1 MTKIAIKIRP
11 DVAFAASG
19 RIFLYV
25 GTQQMLRRDVFS
37 AGLWPVLTASAEA
50 LNLVDTLECSSCDL
64 FEIFTEVAETEN
76 RIRGSMF
83 YSHVVTL

>member
-25 GTQQMLRRDVFS
+25 GTQQMLRRDVFL
-37 AGLWPVLTASAEA
+37 AGLWPVSDCVSRAIIS
-50 LNLVDTLECSSCDL
+50 
-64 FEIFTEVAETEN
+64 
-76 RIRGSMF
+76 RR
-83 YSHVVTL
+83 YS

>member
-37 AGLWPVLTASAEA
+37 AGLWPVSDRVSRAIIS
-50 LNLVDTLECSSCDL
+50 
-64 FEIFTEVAETEN
+64 
-76 RIRGSMF
+76 RR
-83 YSHVVTL
+83 YP

>member
-19 RIFLYV
+19 RIFLYD

-37 AGLWPVLTASAEA
+37 AGLWPVS
-50 LNLVDTLECSSCDL
+50 D
-64 FEIFTEVAETEN
+64 
-76 RIRGSMF
+76 RICRSVKSRR
-83 YSHVVTL
+83 YP